1 MDPVTL
7 AVTATSLFVPYV
19 EQMAGKTAEK
29 IGEQLPATVG
39 KVWTAIRTKF
49 AGKPAAE
56 EAILDVTAKPENPLF
71 QSALT
76 NQLCKV
82 LEADP
87 TFAAEFERLLA
98 EAQTDSSRTIIN
110 IGSGA
115 IATEEG
121 VAAGKGGF
129 ANRGN
134 IYGNVTVGR
143 KDSEE

>member
-1 MDPVTL
+1 MDPVTIATTTTTLL
-7 AVTATSLFVPYV
+7 APYLKKAA
-19 EQMAGKTAEK
+19 EKTAEK
-29 IGEQLPATVG
+29 IGEKLPASVG

-56 EAILDVTAKPENPLF
+56 EAISDVVVKPHNPLF

-98 EAQTDSSRTIIN
+98 EAQTGSSRTIIT
-110 IGSGA
+110 GSGA

-121 VAAGKGGF
+121 VAAGEGGF

-134 IYGNVTVGR
+134 IYGDVTVGG
-143 KDSEE
+143 KGKKG